1 MPEEPGE
8 PMPPP
13 APDDEETPVEVAV
26 KKASRFSREYLATVI
41 SLVSTAF
48 GVVVALAWN
57 SAIQEAFIRWLGESG
72 GRVAALF
79 VYAMV
84 VTLIGVLVI
93 VYLGRLASRIGARPI
108 EFKFP
113 GTPQ

>member
-1 MPEEPGE
+1 MPEGPAQ
-8 PMPPP
+8 PP
-13 APDDEETPVEVAV
+13 ADRPRDEDENPVEIVV

-57 SAIQEAFIRWLGESG
+57 SAIQEGFIRWLGRTG

-79 VYAMV
+79 IYAAV
-84 VTLIGVLVI
+84 VTLIGVTVI
-93 VYLGRLASRIGARPI
+93 VYLGRLAARIGARPI

-113 GTPQ
+113 GTPE